1 MIIILYKVITINV
14 YLKLN
19 NYDANSLIR
28 VKDKVNERNGN
39 NRSGRNSRRE
49 KSKRNRDNKRDREKI
64 KK

>member
-1 MIIILYKVITINV
+1 MINV
-14 YLKLN
+14 YGKLYD
-19 NYDANSLIR
+19 YDANSLIR

-49 KSKRNRDNKRDREKI
+49 KSKRDRDNKRDREKI

>member
-1 MIIILYKVITINV
+1 MINV
-14 YLKLN
+14 YLKLYG
-19 NYDANSLIR
+19 YDEYSLIG

-49 KSKRNRDNKRDREKI
+49 KSKRNRNNKRDREKI

>member
-1 MIIILYKVITINV
+1 MINV

-49 KSKRNRDNKRDREKI
+49 KSKRDRDNKRDREKI